1 MSDKRVSIIMP
12 AYNNGAFIG
21 AAIESVLAQ
30 THAHWELLIVDD
42 ASSDDT
48 LAQAEQFQT
57 KGRFLKCVS
66 MSSSLASERSKMT
79 MRCRRAKQ
87 SFKRSF

>member
-1 MSDKRVSIIMP
+1 MP

-48 LAQAEQFQT
+48 LAL
-57 KGRFLKCVS
+57 R
-66 MSSSLASERSKMT
+66 
-79 MRCRRAKQ
+79 
-87 SFKRSF
+87 